1 MSSGRGHICAMTI
14 IFALLFGCLALP
26 VTGRSVSKLLGAKDT
41 VGPATN
47 TISGNINDSTVNST
61 TTSGDGGRKIHLIFC
76 VYKSY
81 FCVHDH
87 CFCCQKQKSEAAS
100 CFKTQKECRLQPY
113 LLEQHGAGNS

>member
-61 TTSGDGGRKIHLIFC
+61 TTSGDAKVGSSKLLQDAKRMSGPLP
-76 VYKSY
+76 
-81 FCVHDH
+81 
-87 CFCCQKQKSEAAS
+87 
-100 CFKTQKECRLQPY
+100 RLQPY